1 MTKPFDTI
9 IGVVGGG
16 QLGKMLIESSAGWNL
31 KYNILEAEESAPAV
45 RHASGYIK
53 GVLTDSDKIREL
65 AAKSD
70 IITYEIEHIDA
81 HTLYEL
87 EQKGMPVIPSASVL
101 QIIQDK
107 GVQKQYFKRKGLP
120 TSPFVI
126 LNHPGE
132 MDKLRELG
140 PQEKLVVKSCREGYD
155 GKGVAVIK
163 ADKILDEAGKL
174 PFEGAVV
181 VEKFIYNAREFS
193 VQVARNRNG
202 EVKTY
207 PVVEMVF
214 DPISNLVDYLFAPA
228 NIQEESAKIAR
239 DLAIKAIEGFQG
251 VGIFAV
257 ELFMNYSGEWFVNEI
272 APRPHNSGHHTIEA
286 CYTSQYEQLN
296 RILLDLPLGDTSL
309 IQPAAMVNLVGPY
322 GLQGTYK
329 LEGLEVC
336 FRTPGFYLHLYD
348 KKTIKPDRKMGHFT
362 VLARTVDDAIDQA
375 MMLKK
380 HLRFVSDQEER
391 STD

>member
-1 MTKPFDTI
+1 MVNPFDKV

-31 KYNILEAEESAPAV
+31 RYNILETEETAPAV
-45 RHASGYIK
+45 RHAHGYVK
-53 GVLTDSDKIREL
+53 GALTESEKIREL

-70 IITYEIEHIDA
+70 ILTYEIEHINA
-81 HTLYEL
+81 GTLYEL
-87 EQKGMPVIPSASVL
+87 EQEGKEVIPSASVL

-107 GVQKQYFKRKGLP
+107 GVQKQYFRSRGLN

-132 MDKLRELG
+132 IHKLQELG

-155 GKGVAVIK
+155 GKGVSIIK
-163 ADKILDEAGKL
+163 TEKMLDAEGRL
-174 PFEGAVV
+174 PFEGSCV

-193 VQVARNRNG
+193 VQVARNRKG
-202 EVKTY
+202 EIKTY

-228 NIQEESAKIAR
+228 NISDESAKTAC
-239 DLAIKAIEGFQG
+239 DLAIKAVEGFQG

-257 ELFMNYSGEWFVNEI
+257 ELFMNYSGDWFVNEI

-322 GLQGTYK
+322 GLNGTYRI
-329 LEGLEVC
+329 EGLEVC

-362 VLARTVDDAIDQA
+362 VLAKNVDDAIDRA
-375 MMLKK
+375 LMLKK
-380 HLRFVSDQEER
+380 HIRFVSDQPEEL
-391 STD
+391 TD

>member
-1 MTKPFDTI
+1 MAKPFDKV
-9 IGVVGGG
+9 IGVIGGG

-31 KYNILEAEESAPAV
+31 RYHVLEIEDTAPAV
-45 RHASGYIK
+45 RHASGFVK
-53 GVLTDSDKIREL
+53 GSLTDSEKIREL
-65 AAKSD
+65 ASTSD
-70 IITYEIEHIDA
+70 ILTYEIEHIDA
-81 HTLYEL
+81 ATLFEL
-87 EQKGMPVIPSASVL
+87 EQNGKEVIPSASVL

-107 GVQKQYFKRKGLP
+107 GVQKQYFKNKGLS

-132 MDKLRELG
+132 IDKLRELG

-163 ADKILDEAGKL
+163 SENILNAEGRL
-174 PFEGAVV
+174 PFEGACV

-193 VQVARNRNG
+193 VQVARNRKG
-202 EVKTY
+202 EIKTY

-228 NIQEESAKIAR
+228 NINEESAKIAC
-239 DLAIKAIEGFQG
+239 DIAIKAIEGFQG

-257 ELFMNYSGEWFVNEI
+257 ELFMNYSGDWFINEI

-322 GLQGTYK
+322 GLQGSYQ
-329 LEGLEVC
+329 LEGLDVC

-362 VLARTVDDAIDQA
+362 VLASNVDNAIDRA
-375 MMLKK
+375 LMLKQ
-380 HLRFVSDQEER
+380 HLRFVSDQPEKT
-391 STD
+391 TD